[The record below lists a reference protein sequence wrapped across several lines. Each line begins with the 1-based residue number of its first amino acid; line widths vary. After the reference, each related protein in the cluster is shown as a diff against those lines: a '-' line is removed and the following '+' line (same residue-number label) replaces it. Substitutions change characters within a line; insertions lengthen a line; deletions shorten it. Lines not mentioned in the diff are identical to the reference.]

1 LLSPRKWRK
10 PLRKNDRGA
19 YPLTAG
25 IADPKNLMLQAFSL
39 AWFRFV
45 LEPDNRLAL
54 HPRNPGNTLRGAFGT
69 TFKR

>member
-1 LLSPRKWRK
+1 
-10 PLRKNDRGA
+10 
-19 YPLTAG
+19 
-25 IADPKNLMLQAFSL
+25 MLQAFSL